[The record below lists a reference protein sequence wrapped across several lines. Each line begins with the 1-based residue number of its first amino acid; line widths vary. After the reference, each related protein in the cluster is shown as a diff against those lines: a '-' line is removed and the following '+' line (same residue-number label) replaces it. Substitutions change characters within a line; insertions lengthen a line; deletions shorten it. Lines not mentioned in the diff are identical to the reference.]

1 MFQLFD
7 LFSVVCCS
15 KCFMLQVQTAGVG
28 VDEDDGAKLQPP
40 TQEEGAWCGRD
51 EGESSGRHGRDER
64 GASVEKTEASHHDG
78 MGSGAEASDPNAGM
92 RNRDGANGARI
103 QADGRSR
110 HGR

>member
-1 MFQLFD
+1 
-7 LFSVVCCS
+7 
-15 KCFMLQVQTAGVG
+15 MLQVQTAGVG
-28 VDEDDGAKLQPP
+28 ADEGDGAELQPP

-64 GASVEKTEASHHDG
+64 GASVEETEANHHG
-78 MGSGAEASDPNAGM
+78 GIGSEAEAGAPDAGM
-92 RNRDGANGARI
+92 RNGDGANGARI